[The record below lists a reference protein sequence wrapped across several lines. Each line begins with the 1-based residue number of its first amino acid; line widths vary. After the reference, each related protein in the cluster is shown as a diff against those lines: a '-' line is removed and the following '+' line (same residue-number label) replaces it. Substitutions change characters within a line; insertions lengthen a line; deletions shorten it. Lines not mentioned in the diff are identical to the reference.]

1 MLLSSAKLIW
11 CICYA
16 LKYKHKSVC
25 PIIREDVVLFVIF
38 EKKYKQKEE
47 KHKSPSVIDCEWMT
61 DVGWIE
67 SVEVQIMRWDQKHN

>member
-1 MLLSSAKLIW
+1 MSNHMWRSFIVCCLIKERKN
-11 CICYA
+11 IQIN
-16 LKYKHKSVC
+16 KHK
-25 PIIREDVVLFVIF
+25 
-38 EKKYKQKEE
+38 